1 MVTVTKKKN
10 SNLIPFL
17 MSTGVLVF
25 ISFAAHSGGTV
36 SLLGNARV
44 QAQQSSGTTPKNTL
58 GAAPASNASSPAA
71 AQVNTKKEHAFRGR
85 VEKVDANTGTL
96 TVSGENVPGWMGPMT
111 MNYRIDKPE
120 SPTVKVGDQITAKV
134 YDGDFSTLHNV
145 RVVIVKPAATIE
157 LPPLSYVCPTPGE
170 EGVLED
176 KPGSCPQSS
185 VSLVPIR
192 IVTAYSCLK
201 FESFIQ
207 EMPGVCPV
215 DKMPLVPITAALYF
229 TCKDDS
235 KLRELEPGRC
245 ADGSARIR
253 GYERRPHGDHNPRHG
268 GQFFMADD
276 SWHHVEGTLIR
287 PNVFRVYFYNDMTQ
301 PLSVTGFSASA
312 AKSDATGSNVA
323 ASISLKPR
331 QTKDRNILEVP
342 MPGATL
348 PANFT
353 LRVKFKPDDKERVF
367 DFAFNDYSKDP
378 AAPLASAPTAT
389 AAQPKSPMPAGPNG
403 SVPPSSQTT
412 AMPPVQASDSA
423 TFAPAPFR
431 QAEPLPTTTP
441 ELLAELTK
449 RAQSLAKALDQGDL
463 TGLWYPAIGAKDV
476 ALALEENHITEIP
489 EAQRPRMAS
498 AVKQLTMAA
507 WQIDAAGDLGNKE
520 RLLPLCR
527 DFAAAIA
534 DIESIYGSR

>member
-1 MVTVTKKKN
+1 MATLTKKRNANVTV
-10 SNLIPFL
+10 FL
-17 MSTGVLVF
+17 LL
-25 ISFAAHSGGTV
+25 AAIV
-36 SLLGNARV
+36 
-44 QAQQSSGTTPKNTL
+44 
-58 GAAPASNASSPAA
+58 ASIWLSRPAA
-71 AQVNTKKEHAFRGR
+71 AQVNKKKEHTFRGR
-85 VEKVDANTGTL
+85 VEKVDASTGTL

-111 MNYRIDKPE
+111 MNYRVDKPA
-120 SPTVKVGDQITAKV
+120 SVAVKAGDQITAKV
-134 YDGDFSTLHNV
+134 YDGDFSTLHDL
-145 RVVIVKPAATIE
+145 RVVIVKPAAASE
-157 LPPLSYVCPTPGE
+157 LPPLSYVCPTPGQ
-170 EGVLED
+170 EGVLEE
-176 KPGSCPQSS
+176 KPGSCPQSR
-185 VSLVPIR
+185 VPLVPIR

-207 EMPGVCPV
+207 DKPGVCPV

-229 TCKDDS
+229 TCRDES
-235 KLRELEPGRC
+235 KLRELEPGMC

-276 SWHHVEGTLIR
+276 SWHHLEGTLIR
-287 PNVFRVYFYNDMTQ
+287 PNIFRVYFYNDMTQ
-301 PLSVTGFSASA
+301 PLAVAGFSASA
-312 AKSDATGSNVA
+312 AKSDAKGSAVA

-348 PANFT
+348 PASFT

-378 AAPLASAPTAT
+378 GAPLASTQ
-389 AAQPKSPMPAGPNG
+389 AAQPKSPAPAGPNG
-403 SVPPSSQTT
+403 SVPPPSQTAT
-412 AMPPVQASDSA
+412 AMPLPPSSDTA

-431 QAEPLPTTTP
+431 QAAPLPTTTP

-449 RAQSLAKALDQGDL
+449 RGESLTKALDQGDF

-476 ALALEENHITEIP
+476 ALALEESHITEIP
-489 EAQRPRMAS
+489 EAQRPKLAS
-498 AVKQLTMAA
+498 AVKRLTMAA

-520 RLLPLCR
+520 RLLPLYR
-527 DFAAAIA
+527 EFSAAIA
-534 DIESIYGSR
+534 DIESLYGSR